1 VEPDP
6 TEVSAGATPPAVTAR
21 RASVDIVVQLL
32 ARGVMLLLG
41 VVTTLVVIR
50 TLGDERFGQWS
61 TILAV
66 AEIVGYLSA
75 LYSIEQVAV
84 ERAAADHATA
94 RNWLGAQLGLSLVS
108 PLLATIVSCVVLLV
122 IADDAAMRI
131 AGALFSAT
139 IFAGGINASR
149 TVFQAKVR
157 NDVSA
162 AVMTLNSMLWTGVV
176 VLVALSD
183 GGLVPLAAG
192 YLAVALATAGLQ
204 LALALRTGMIEMRGG
219 RERWGRLLRAAVPLA
234 GAALLTVAYTRID
247 QVLVYQLSGA
257 AEAGLY
263 GAVYRVLDR
272 AQLVPLAVVTT
283 LLPMLAAAW
292 THDRAR
298 FGRLFQDAAEFLW
311 IAALLPLGLTLVA
324 SEPLVE
330 LLFGGEFADAA
341 PALPILMGAFVA
353 ISLGPLAVNAIVV
366 LGRQRRL
373 ATYALAGLVINVALN
388 LVLIPPYG
396 FLAAAWVT
404 LVTEVAVVGLA
415 LWEVIRHLDEP
426 PALSR
431 FVRAALAAA
440 LMTLALWGLSELG
453 ASLAILVAAAVVIY
467 GLLLQALGA
476 LDLRRLR
483 ALLRRG

>member
-6 TEVSAGATPPAVTAR
+6 TEVSAGSTPRAVTAR
-21 RASVDIVVQLL
+21 RASLDVAVQLI
-32 ARGVMLLLG
+32 ARGVMLVLG
-41 VVTTLVVIR
+41 VVTTLVVVR

-66 AEIVGYLSA
+66 VEIVGYLSA

-84 ERAAADHATA
+84 ERAAADHAME

-108 PLLATIVSCVVLLV
+108 TFLATIASCVVLLV
-122 IADDAAMRI
+122 IADDAAMRV
-131 AGALFSAT
+131 AGVLASAT

-149 TVFQAKVR
+149 TVFQARVR

-162 AVMTLNSMLWTGVV
+162 AVMTLNSVLWTGVV
-176 VLVALSD
+176 VLVALRD

-192 YLAVALATAGLQ
+192 FLAVAMITAGLQ
-204 LALALRTGMIEMRGG
+204 LALALRTGMIELRGG
-219 RERWGRLLRAAVPLA
+219 WRLWGRLLRAGIPLA

-257 AEAGLY
+257 EEAGLY

-298 FGRLFQDAAEFLW
+298 FQRLFQDAAEFLW

-330 LLFGGEFADAA
+330 LLFGGDFAAAA

-353 ISLGPLAVNAIVV
+353 IALGPLAVNAIVV

-373 ATYALAGLVINVALN
+373 AIYALAGLVINVVLN
-388 LVLIPPYG
+388 LILIPPYG

-404 LVTEVAVVGLA
+404 LVTEVSVVGLA
-415 LWEVIRHLDEP
+415 LWEVVRHLDDP
-426 PALSR
+426 PVLGR
-431 FVRAALAAA
+431 FVRAALAGL

-453 ASLAILVAAAVVIY
+453 ASLGVLVAAAVVVY
-467 GLLLQALGA
+467 GVLLLAVGA
-476 LDLRRLR
+476 LDVPRLR
-483 ALLRRG
+483 ALLRGG